1 MRCLNWA
8 KLVCWN
14 MDENVIGHC
23 EPSDATAIKKGSEV
37 GFLVLRNS

>member
-14 MDENVIGHC
+14 MDENVTGHC
-23 EPSDATAIKKGSEV
+23 EPSDATAIKRV
-37 GFLVLRNS
+37 GGGISGTEE